1 MTTEFLTNYTEQTF
15 LDRIKHNLRM
25 CDSFVFSVS
34 FIKKAGLVLL
44 LKEIDAALARGCS
57 GRIITSTYQNFT
69 DIESLRAFYALDNK
83 YSAFECHLDFEC
95 FHDEKYSTLGY
106 HSKGYIFTFRNHCEI
121 VIGSSN
127 ITRYALLKNIEWD
140 LLLSESLE
148 SAIYMQ
154 TMKEYNHLWTETYA
168 LDAEIIKKYEKRLN
182 YAIERWDMDYDL
194 ANAKIKPNF
203 MQRNALKELNRYRTM
218 GIFRAIMI
226 CSSGSGKTFLSAF
239 DALNFNPK
247 RLLYIVHESSILKKS
262 METFQIVFG
271 PDIYCGL
278 YTGESKELDADFLF
292 STNIL
297 MARDRELFAK
307 DSFDYI
313 IIDECHHAAAE
324 SYKKII
330 SYFEPE
336 FLLGL
341 TATPERM
348 DNQDVLEL
356 FDKNVPYELRLRDAI
371 INDLVV
377 PFHYYGI
384 RDTMVEYGLP
394 KNQERKM
401 IAQIVDEQHC
411 EFVRAEIE
419 KHRHP
424 GKLKA
429 LVFCRNITHA
439 RQMSE
444 ALGEHYH
451 TAYLTG
457 ANTVGERVRAYDD
470 LQSETKELELLCSV
484 DILNEGVDIPGVNMI
499 IFLRPTE
506 SSTVFIQQLGRG
518 LRKFEN
524 KPYVTVLDFI
534 GNSYK
539 RSVQIVFAL
548 GNLAQNLVLEKR
560 LMMSLVKDDFSA
572 LQLQDYGVEI
582 HIDDL
587 SKEEII
593 ESLENENFN
602 SLSYMKQDYNNF
614 KRYIGSEFYP
624 RHLDFLNNDCAPD
637 LQRFM
642 SIKISG
648 RKTGCYY
655 SFLTGIDEEDL
666 PSFSDEQTMFL
677 KYASSHL
684 NLVRPHEFEIISIL
698 QDEPATYEEL
708 SNRLSNAIDDCS
720 KSEID
725 HALKYMLNKAAVKY
739 ENDVYSLNVVM
750 DDQFQ
755 EHLQDLLTY
764 GLTKYRAEY
773 DSGIDFILWHSYRND
788 QVQLKLLKNPGD
800 IFKGTYIY
808 GKMVVIFASLK
819 KDATVEER
827 LNYKDKFLAP
837 DLFQWE
843 SENNIRDNDLKLLR
857 QSECAYVFVRKVSYE
872 NGIVMPFTFV
882 GRGRLTNPRRQD
894 KIDKSTG
901 RPGRTYL
908 FDIPLENELP
918 DYLQYDFGLNS

>member
-1 MTTEFLTNYTEQTF
+1 M
-15 LDRIKHNLRM
+15 LR
-25 CDSFVFSVS
+25 
-34 FIKKAGLVLL
+34 
-44 LKEIDAALARGCS
+44 
-57 GRIITSTYQNFT
+57 
-69 DIESLRAFYALDNK
+69 LRRF
-83 YSAFECHLDFEC
+83 
-95 FHDEKYSTLGY
+95 
-106 HSKGYIFTFRNHCEI
+106 
-121 VIGSSN
+121 
-127 ITRYALLKNIEWD
+127 
-140 LLLSESLE
+140 
-148 SAIYMQ
+148 
-154 TMKEYNHLWTETYA
+154 
-168 LDAEIIKKYEKRLN
+168 RLN

-194 ANAKIKPNF
+194 AHAKIKPNF

-262 METFQIVFG
+262 METFQMVFG

-292 STNIL
+292 ATNIL
-297 MARDRELFAK
+297 MARDLALFTT

-348 DNQDVLEL
+348 DNKDVLEL

-384 RDTMVEYGLP
+384 RDTMVDYGLP
-394 KNQERKM
+394 KTQERKM
-401 IAQIVDEQHC
+401 IAQIVEEQHC
-411 EFVRAEIE
+411 DFIRAEIE

-429 LVFCRNITHA
+429 LVFCRSITHA

-444 ALGEHYH
+444 ALNDYYH

-457 ANTVGERVRAYDD
+457 KNSIGERVRAYND
-470 LQSETKELELLCSV
+470 LQSDSKKLEILCSV

-506 SSTVFIQQLGRG
+506 SSTIFIQQLGRG
-518 LRKFEN
+518 LRKYEN

-539 RSVQIVFAL
+539 RSVQIAFAL

-560 LMMSLVKDDFSA
+560 LMMSLVRDNFSA
-572 LQLQDYGVEI
+572 LQLQDYGVKI
-582 HIDDL
+582 HIDNL

-593 ESLENENFN
+593 DSLEKENFN
-602 SLSYMKQDYNNF
+602 SLSYMKQDYFNF
-614 KRYIGSEFYP
+614 KRYIGSEYYP
-624 RHLDFLNNDCAPD
+624 QHVDFLNNDCAPD

-655 SFLTGIDEEDL
+655 SFLAGIAEEYL
-666 PSFSDEQTMFL
+666 PAFSDEQIEFL

-684 NLVRPHEFEIISIL
+684 NLVRPHEFEIISML
-698 QDEPATYEEL
+698 LEESVSYEEL
-708 SNRLSNAIDDCS
+708 CQRLNNVIQDCTT
-720 KSEID
+720 SEVD
-725 HALKYMLNKAAVKY
+725 HALKYMLKKKAVKLVGDLY
-739 ENDVYSLNVVM
+739 CLNAVM
-750 DDQFQ
+750 DDQYQ
-755 EHLQDLLTY
+755 EHLQDLLNY
-764 GLTKYRAEY
+764 GLLKYHAEY
-773 DSGIDFILWHSYRND
+773 DSKTDFLLWHSYSMD
-788 QVQLKLLKNPGD
+788 QVQLKLLKDPAYTM
-800 IFKGTYIY
+800 KGTYIY
-808 GKMVVIFASLK
+808 EKQVVIFASLK
-819 KDATVEER
+819 KDASVEER
-827 LNYKDKFLAP
+827 LNYKDKFLEP
-837 DLFQWE
+837 DVFQWE
-843 SENNIRDNDLKLLR
+843 SENNIRDTDLQLLL
-857 QSECAYVFVRKVSYE
+857 QSEYAFVFVRKVSSE
-872 NGIVMPFTFV
+872 NGIVMPFTYV
-882 GRGRLTNPRRQD
+882 GKGRLTNPRRQSKLD
-894 KIDKSTG
+894 SSTG
-901 RPGRTYL
+901 KAGLTYL

-918 DYLQYDFGLNS
+918 DYLQYDFGLGN